1 MAAHVARSGLLAPAV
16 ATSLLIYMVSHVA
29 RDGSLEIGIAL
40 ARSLGSSSGLAARGD
55 RRLPRAVVA
64 LRICLVIG
72 VSVPRSPRAAGVVA
86 ALLATGIG

>member
-16 ATSLLIYMVSHVA
+16 ATSCLLIYMVSHVA

-72 VSVPRSPRAAGVVA
+72 VSVPRVSRAAGVVA
-86 ALLATGIG
+86 AFS